1 MAGEEPLMGVS
12 WSGIRVVA
20 CSGTVLGDC
29 DQIMSCGSCEGHY
42 REFLIRVPGMASM
55 GAALSGTSWSG
66 ATAGPSVGDI
76 NWSSPPKSRLWWV
89 FVTLGD
95 FWSSLEA

>member
-1 MAGEEPLMGVS
+1 MRVS
-12 WSGIRVVA
+12 WSGVRVVA

-29 DQIMSCGSCEGHY
+29 DQSMKCGSHGGHY
-42 REFLIRVPGMASM
+42 RDFLIRVTGMAGM
-55 GAALSGTSWSG
+55 GTALSGTSWSG

-76 NWSSPPKSRLWWV
+76 NWSSPPKSKLWWV

-95 FWSSLEA
+95 FWSGLEA